1 MSTVKKIYVLNG
13 PNLNLL
19 GEREPDIYGN
29 LSLKDIEKTLIDYA
43 KDYDVEIY
51 FKQSNHEGELIELVQ
66 EASKKANAI
75 IINPAGYSH
84 TSVALLDA
92 LLASEIPV
100 LEVHISNIFK
110 REEFRHNSYVSKSA
124 IGVISGLGIDG
135 YLYSLKFLLDYLKW
149 WSFILTKNQI
159 IDEEIRQAIKE
170 LSNML
175 EELKLTEIQIE
186 NDKFGKVRVAR
197 QNYISQISNL
207 PVTKESTNNN
217 DTPDQVTVNENDENI
232 IKSPMVGTIYL
243 QPEPGSDPFVKI
255 GDKVTKGQT
264 LLIVEAMKTM
274 NDIVAEKDGTVKDII
289 VKNEQ
294 PVQFDDPLI
303 IVE

>member
-1 MSTVKKIYVLNG
+1 M
-13 PNLNLL
+13 
-19 GEREPDIYGN
+19 
-29 LSLKDIEKTLIDYA
+29 
-43 KDYDVEIY
+43 
-51 FKQSNHEGELIELVQ
+51 
-66 EASKKANAI
+66 
-75 IINPAGYSH
+75 
-84 TSVALLDA
+84 
-92 LLASEIPV
+92 
-100 LEVHISNIFK
+100 
-110 REEFRHNSYVSKSA
+110 
-124 IGVISGLGIDG
+124 
-135 YLYSLKFLLDYLKW
+135 
-149 WSFILTKNQI
+149 TKNQI

-186 NDKFGKVRVAR
+186 NNKFGKVRVAR
-197 QNYISQISNL
+197 QNYIPQTSNF
-207 PVTKESTNNN
+207 PNINESSNNN
-217 DTPDQVTVNENDENI
+217 DNPDQVIVNENDENI

-274 NDIVAEKDGTVKDII
+274 NDIVAEKDGTVKEII

>member
-1 MSTVKKIYVLNG
+1 M
-13 PNLNLL
+13 
-19 GEREPDIYGN
+19 
-29 LSLKDIEKTLIDYA
+29 
-43 KDYDVEIY
+43 
-51 FKQSNHEGELIELVQ
+51 
-66 EASKKANAI
+66 
-75 IINPAGYSH
+75 
-84 TSVALLDA
+84 
-92 LLASEIPV
+92 
-100 LEVHISNIFK
+100 
-110 REEFRHNSYVSKSA
+110 
-124 IGVISGLGIDG
+124 
-135 YLYSLKFLLDYLKW
+135 
-149 WSFILTKNQI
+149 TKNQI

-186 NDKFGKVRVAR
+186 NNKFGKVRVAR
-197 QNYISQISNL
+197 QNYISQTSNFSNIKEIS
-207 PVTKESTNNN
+207 NNN
-217 DTPDQVTVNENDENI
+217 DKPDQVIVNENDENI

-274 NDIVAEKDGTVKDII
+274 NDIVAEKDGTVKDIM

>member
-1 MSTVKKIYVLNG
+1 M
-13 PNLNLL
+13 
-19 GEREPDIYGN
+19 
-29 LSLKDIEKTLIDYA
+29 
-43 KDYDVEIY
+43 
-51 FKQSNHEGELIELVQ
+51 
-66 EASKKANAI
+66 
-75 IINPAGYSH
+75 
-84 TSVALLDA
+84 
-92 LLASEIPV
+92 
-100 LEVHISNIFK
+100 
-110 REEFRHNSYVSKSA
+110 
-124 IGVISGLGIDG
+124 
-135 YLYSLKFLLDYLKW
+135 
-149 WSFILTKNQI
+149 TKNQI

-197 QNYISQISNL
+197 QNYIPQISNFSNI
-207 PVTKESTNNN
+207 KESSNTNDN
-217 DTPDQVTVNENDENI
+217 PDQVIVNENDENI

-243 QPEPGSDPFVKI
+243 QPEPDSDPFVKI

-274 NDIVAEKDGTVKDII
+274 NDIVAEKDGTVKEII